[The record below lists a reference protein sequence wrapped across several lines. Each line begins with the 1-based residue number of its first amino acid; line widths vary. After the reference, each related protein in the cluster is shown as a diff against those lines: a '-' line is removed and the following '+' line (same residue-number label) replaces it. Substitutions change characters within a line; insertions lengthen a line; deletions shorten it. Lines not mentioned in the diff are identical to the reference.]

1 MKKMAIKK
9 DCPAEKLKKDYPQ
22 HLALRHRSNP
32 QVIDFYYNGM
42 KYEKAV
48 WNNPLH

>member
-1 MKKMAIKK
+1 MKKIAV
-9 DCPAEKLKKDYPQ
+9 EKIIVLRISWKRIIRNIWLKGIE
-22 HLALRHRSNP
+22 
-32 QVIDFYYNGM
+32 VIDFYYNGM